1 VLVAAIEVTDNRA
14 ESRYEARVDGR
25 LAGFAAYR
33 LGTGEHDGEIVF
45 PHTEIDSA
53 FGGQGVGS
61 ALIRAALDDVARR
74 GGLRVRPDCPF
85 VAGWLDKH
93 PDYAHLRNDPA
104 PG

>member
-1 VLVAAIEVTDNRA
+1 
-14 ESRYEARVDGR
+14 
-25 LAGFAAYR
+25 
-33 LGTGEHDGEIVF
+33 
-45 PHTEIDSA
+45 
-53 FGGQGVGS
+53 VGS

-93 PDYAHLRNDPA
+93 PDYAHLRSDPA